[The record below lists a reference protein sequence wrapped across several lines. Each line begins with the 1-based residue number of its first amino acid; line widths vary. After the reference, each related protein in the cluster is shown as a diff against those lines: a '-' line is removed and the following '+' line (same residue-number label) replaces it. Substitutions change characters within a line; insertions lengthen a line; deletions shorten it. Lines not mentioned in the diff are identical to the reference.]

1 MHYPERKIDLKDGRE
16 ATLRSAREEDA
27 AQLLQ
32 YLKATAGETAFLT
45 REPEE
50 VNMTL
55 EKEKAFIKKV
65 DEGERELM
73 LLAFV
78 DGRHAGNCSLTPA
91 GSFLRFRHRCVVAIA
106 LYQEFWGLGLGR
118 QMLETILKEAAGWG
132 YEQAE
137 LEVANGNDRAI
148 ALYESLGFRRF
159 GTLPRNMKYADGSYR
174 DVHWMML
181 ELEPRTL

>member
-1 MHYPERKIDLKDGRE
+1 MHYPERKLKLKNGSE

-32 YLKATAGETAFLT
+32 YLKATAGETSFLT

-50 VNMTL
+50 VTMTL
-55 EKEKAFIKKV
+55 EKERAFIKKV
-65 DEGERELM
+65 EDGERELM

-78 DGRHAGNCSLTPA
+78 DGGHAGNCSLMPA
-91 GSFLRFRHRCVVAIA
+91 GSFLRYRHRCVVAIA

-118 QMLETILKEAAGWG
+118 QMLETVLKEAANCGF
-132 YEQAE
+132 EQAE
-137 LEVANGNDRAI
+137 LEVADGNDRAI
-148 ALYESLGFRRF
+148 ALYESLGFCRF

-174 DVHWMML
+174 DVHWMMR
-181 ELEPRTL
+181 ELG

>member
-1 MHYPERKIDLKDGRE
+1 MHYPERKIRLKDGSY

-32 YLKATAGETAFLT
+32 YLKTTAGETAFLT

-50 VNMTL
+50 VTMTL

-65 DEGERELM
+65 EDGERELM

-78 DGRHAGNCSLTPA
+78 DGQHAGNCSLTPA
-91 GSFLRFRHRCVVAIA
+91 GSFLRYRHRCVVTIA

-118 QMLETILKEAAGWG
+118 QMLELVLKEAKNRGF
-132 YEQAE
+132 EQAE
-137 LEVANGNDRAI
+137 LEVADGNDRAI

-174 DVHWMML
+174 DVHWMMH
-181 ELEPRTL
+181 ELD

>member
-1 MHYPERKIDLKDGRE
+1 MHYPERKRKLKNGQE

-50 VNMTL
+50 VTMTL

-65 DEGERELM
+65 EDGERELM

-78 DGRHAGNCSLTPA
+78 DGRHAGNCSLMSA
-91 GSFLRFRHRCVVAIA
+91 GSFLRYRHRCVIAIA
-106 LYQEFWGLGLGR
+106 LYQEYWGLGLGR
-118 QMLETILKEAAGWG
+118 HMLGAVLAEAKNCGF
-132 YEQAE
+132 EQAE
-137 LEVANGNDRAI
+137 LEVADGNERAI
-148 ALYESLGFRRF
+148 SLYESLGFRRY
-159 GTLPRNMKYADGSYR
+159 GSMPRNMKYVDGSYR
-174 DVHWMML
+174 DVHWMMK
-181 ELEPRTL
+181 EL